1 MLLHLFS
8 IFQSNRNFW
17 VRLKL
22 QYWSKIF
29 SLFAK
34 DLLRIILRERCAFS
48 KKLQVRGVLS
58 FAKITGDSRKIGGH
72 RARERVHN
80 CNLQSSLCEWYA
92 NDLRRK
98 YKNSRTMRNVVKV
111 TRLPNLYHRFH
122 MRVIELLYGTK
133 MLRMALELLESIG
146 CKYWCIPQRIWVVS
160 FTEFKII

>member
-1 MLLHLFS
+1 MQPSYADIIPSLATAQCTVLIEN
-8 IFQSNRNFW
+8 IFTIREGFTANNSSRT
-17 VRLKL
+17 VRIFK
-22 QYWSKIF
+22 KITSPGSPF
-29 SLFAK
+29 FREDNWRFAK
-34 DLLRIILRERCAFS
+34 NRWPS
-48 KKLQVRGVLS
+48 
-58 FAKITGDSRKIGGH
+58 
-72 RARERVHN
+72 RERVHN